1 MSQTGETAGDSGSK
15 RPVQPDD
22 KSNVIITPAGPIP
35 RDKVH
40 PVGPGETVRR
50 KKDGSLEIVP
60 ENKEQVA
67 PENKGRGERE

>member
-1 MSQTGETAGDSGSK
+1 MSQTGKTAGGSE

-22 KSNVIITPAGPIP
+22 RSNVVITPAGPTP
-35 RDKVH
+35 REKVH

-50 KKDGSLEIVP
+50 NKDGSLEIVP

-67 PENKGRGERE
+67 PEKKEGGERE